1 MRKYSQFNAPLAST
15 PGGPNNIELN
25 GEAAEFGGESADGV
39 TPEEMI
45 KVLNEINQ
53 MDNFQGDT
61 KNTIVPKLE
70 DLLLKLKD
78 QEIKSKVSVII
89 NALNM
94 ASDPRKQTTDPET
107 GKRDPGP
114 KELTQTLITIIKNK
128 TPSENQNTMENQS
141 PTENTMASVYNHK
154 TAQKVI
160 KKKKKTRGNPFRVLM
175 GKIGKLLDHG
185 VGKSDIVRYIA
196 KEDKWSNETIDK
208 AVKIVMDYNK
218 KRNQKKSSNDSRVV
232 TAAYDYT
239 EKPNFEKRSTPELIF
254 RVCYLLDL
262 DDYSKTTR
270 QGHGKDADSK
280 KGVKEEI
287 SKIRQALTNR
297 GMSKEEMDKLG
308 FGK

>member
-1 MRKYSQFNAPLAST
+1 MRKYSQFDAPMASI

-25 GEAAEFGGESADGV
+25 GESEGV
-39 TPEEMI
+39 TPEEI
-45 KVLNEINQ
+45 IEILNEISNLKDFSGEQ
-53 MDNFQGDT
+53 KKIIT
-61 KNTIVPKLE
+61 SKLE
-70 DLLLKLKD
+70 DLLLRLKD
-78 QEIKSKVSVII
+78 QEIKSKISTII
-89 NALNM
+89 NALEM
-94 ASDPRKQTTDPET
+94 ASDPRKQTIDPDT
-107 GKRDPGP
+107 GQKDPGP
-114 KELTQTLITIIKNK
+114 KELAQDLIQIVKNK
-128 TPSENQNTMENQS
+128 IPSENQNNMENQS

-185 VGKSDIVRYIA
+185 VSKSDIVRYIS

-218 KRNQKKSSNDSRVV
+218 KQHQKKSSNDSRVV

-239 EKPNFEKRSTPELIF
+239 TKPDFEKRSTAELVF

-262 DDYSKTTR
+262 DDYSKTTK
-270 QGHGKDADSK
+270 QGHGKDAASK

-287 SKIRQALTNR
+287 SQIRQALQNR

>member
-25 GEAAEFGGESADGV
+25 GEAAEFGGESAEGV
-39 TPEEMI
+39 TPEEMV
-45 KVLNEINQ
+45 KVLNKIVQQN
-53 MDNFQGDT
+53 DFQGQS
-61 KNTIVPKLE
+61 KELMVSELE
-70 DLLLKLKD
+70 DLLLRLKD
-78 QEIKSKVSVII
+78 QEIKTKISTII

-94 ASDPRKQTTDPET
+94 ASDPRKQTIDPET
-107 GKRDPGP
+107 GKKDPGP
-114 KELTQTLITIIKNK
+114 KELAQSLLKIVNSKV
-128 TPSENQNTMENQS
+128 PSQNQNMENTQ
-141 PTENTMASVYNHK
+141 PTENTMASVYNHR

-175 GKIGKLLDHG
+175 GKVGKLLDHG
-185 VGKSDIVRYIA
+185 VSKSDIVRYIA
-196 KEDKWSNETIDK
+196 KEDKWSTETIDK
-208 AVKIVMDYNK
+208 AVKIVMDYNRK
-218 KRNQKKSSNDSRVV
+218 KHQKESSNDSRVV

-239 EKPNFEKRSTPELIF
+239 TKPDFEKRSTPELVF

-262 DDYSKTTR
+262 DDYSKSTK
-270 QGHGKDADSK
+270 QGHGNDADSK

-287 SKIRQALTNR
+287 SQIRQALQNR

>member
-1 MRKYSQFNAPLAST
+1 MKKYSQFNAPLAST

-25 GEAAEFGGESADGV
+25 GEAAEFGGESSEGV
-39 TPEEMI
+39 TPDEIIEI
-45 KVLNEINQ
+45 LNEITR
-53 MDNFQGDT
+53 MDNFESNAKQAT
-61 KNTIVPKLE
+61 VSKLE
-70 DLLLKLKD
+70 DLLLRLKD
-78 QEIKSKVSVII
+78 QEIKTKISTII

-94 ASDPRKQTTDPET
+94 ASDPRKQTIDPET
-107 GKRDPGP
+107 GKKDPGP
-114 KELTQTLITIIKNK
+114 KELSESLINIVKNK
-128 TPSENQNTMENQS
+128 VPSENQNTMENQS
-141 PTENTMASVYNHK
+141 STENTMASVYNHK
-154 TAQKVI
+154 TAQKII

-185 VGKSDIVRYIA
+185 VNKSDIVRYIA
-196 KEDKWSNETIDK
+196 KEDKWSTETIDK

-218 KRNQKKSSNDSRVV
+218 KKHQKKSSNDNRVV
-232 TAAYDYT
+232 TAAFDYT
-239 EKPNFEKRSTPELIF
+239 EKPNFEKRSTAELVF

-262 DDYSKTTR
+262 DDYSKSTK

-287 SKIRQALTNR
+287 SQIRQALQNR

>member
-25 GEAAEFGGESADGV
+25 GEAAEFGGESAEGV
-39 TPEEMI
+39 TPEEMV
-45 KVLNEINQ
+45 KVLNKIVQQN
-53 MDNFQGDT
+53 DFQGQS
-61 KNTIVPKLE
+61 KELMVSELE
-70 DLLLKLKD
+70 DLLLRLKD
-78 QEIKSKVSVII
+78 QEIKTKISTII

-94 ASDPRKQTTDPET
+94 ASDPRKQTIDPET
-107 GKRDPGP
+107 GKKDPGP
-114 KELTQTLITIIKNK
+114 KELAQSLLKIVNSKV
-128 TPSENQNTMENQS
+128 PSQNQNMENTQ
-141 PTENTMASVYNHK
+141 PTENTMASVYNHR

-175 GKIGKLLDHG
+175 GKVGKLLDHG
-185 VGKSDIVRYIA
+185 VSKSDIVRYIA
-196 KEDKWSNETIDK
+196 KEDKWSTETIDK
-208 AVKIVMDYNK
+208 AVKIVMDYNRK
-218 KRNQKKSSNDSRVV
+218 KHQKESSNDSRVV

-239 EKPNFEKRSTPELIF
+239 TKPDFEKRSTPELVF

-262 DDYSKTTR
+262 DDYSKSTK

-287 SKIRQALTNR
+287 SQIRQALQNR

>member
-25 GEAAEFGGESADGV
+25 GEAAEFGGESAEGV
-39 TPEEMI
+39 TPEEI
-45 KVLNEINQ
+45 TKVLNKIVQQN
-53 MDNFQGDT
+53 DFQGQS
-61 KNTIVPKLE
+61 KELMVSELE
-70 DLLLKLKD
+70 DLLLRLKD
-78 QEIKSKVSVII
+78 QEIKTKISTII

-94 ASDPRKQTTDPET
+94 ASDPRKQTIDPET
-107 GKRDPGP
+107 GKKDPGP
-114 KELTQTLITIIKNK
+114 KELAQSLLKIVNSKV
-128 TPSENQNTMENQS
+128 PSQNQNMENTQ
-141 PTENTMASVYNHK
+141 PTENTMASVYNHR

-175 GKIGKLLDHG
+175 GKVGKLLDHG
-185 VGKSDIVRYIA
+185 VSKSDIVRYIA
-196 KEDKWSNETIDK
+196 KEDKWSTETIDK
-208 AVKIVMDYNK
+208 AVKIVMDYNRK
-218 KRNQKKSSNDSRVV
+218 KHQKESSNDSRVV

-239 EKPNFEKRSTPELIF
+239 TKPDFEKRSTPELVF

-262 DDYSKTTR
+262 DDYSKSTK

-287 SKIRQALTNR
+287 SQIRQALQNR

>member
-1 MRKYSQFNAPLAST
+1 MRKYSQFDAPLAST

-25 GEAAEFGGESADGV
+25 GEAAEFGGESTEGV
-39 TPEEMI
+39 TPEEI
-45 KVLNEINQ
+45 SKVLNKIVQQN
-53 MDNFQGDT
+53 DFQGQS
-61 KNTIVPKLE
+61 KELMVSELE
-70 DLLLKLKD
+70 DLLLRLKD
-78 QEIKSKVSVII
+78 QEIKTKISTII

-94 ASDPRKQTTDPET
+94 ASDPRKQTIDPET
-107 GKRDPGP
+107 GKKDPGP
-114 KELTQTLITIIKNK
+114 KELAQSLLKIVNSKV
-128 TPSENQNTMENQS
+128 PSQNQNMENTQ
-141 PTENTMASVYNHK
+141 PTENTMASVYNHR

-175 GKIGKLLDHG
+175 GKVGKLLDHG
-185 VGKSDIVRYIA
+185 VSKSDIVRYIA
-196 KEDKWSNETIDK
+196 KEDKWSTETIDK
-208 AVKIVMDYNK
+208 AVKIVMDYNRK
-218 KRNQKKSSNDSRVV
+218 KHQKESSNDSRVV

-239 EKPNFEKRSTPELIF
+239 TKPDFEKRSTPELVF

-262 DDYSKTTR
+262 DDYSKSTK

-287 SKIRQALTNR
+287 SQIRQALQNR